1 MNIEH
6 RSRFT
11 YEYKVIQ
18 PDKIVFLN
26 IFKLLL
32 ILLHGLNDSPH

>member
-18 PDKIVFLN
+18 PDKICLSNYAEVGHYLVKW
-26 IFKLLL
+26 IE
-32 ILLHGLNDSPH
+32 